1 MSVKHVQP
9 AKPVIGWREWI
20 GLPDLGIDWPVATDA
35 ATLAPRD
42 MKQPRFSEYEADFA

>member
-20 GLPDLGIDWPVATDA
+20 GLPDLGIDWIKVKVDTGARSSSLHAYD
-35 ATLAPRD
+35 L
-42 MKQPRFSEYEADFA
+42 KYFA